1 MSVMDN
7 LKKLSQSETVKAAG
21 ASVAEVAKT
30 FGENVKADRAAHPQE
45 ATPADASLTDKA
57 TAAAK
62 EWGGGVLR
70 RSVEATAGSESV
82 AKAKDSLSEA
92 ATEVRTTFGTK
103 GGVQQ
108 PKPSADDSVVE
119 GEVISSDDPGQSPYA

>member
-7 LKKLSQSETVKAAG
+7 LKKLSQSDTVKAAG

-45 ATPADASLTDKA
+45 ATPADASLKDKA

-62 EWGGGVLR
+62 EWGGVLR
-70 RSVEATAGSESV
+70 RSVETTAGSESV
-82 AKAKDSLSEA
+82 AKAKDSFSEA

-103 GGVQQ
+103 EVQQ

>member
-21 ASVAEVAKT
+21 TSVVEVAKA

-62 EWGGGVLR
+62 EWGGVLR

-103 GGVQQ
+103 GVQQ

>member
-7 LKKLSQSETVKAAG
+7 LKKLSKSETVKAAG

-45 ATPADASLTDKA
+45 ATPADASLKDKA

-62 EWGGGVLR
+62 EWGGVLR

-82 AKAKDSLSEA
+82 AKAKDSFSEA

-103 GGVQQ
+103 EVQQ
-108 PKPSADDSVVE
+108 PESSADDSVVE

>member
-45 ATPADASLTDKA
+45 ATPADASLKDKA

-62 EWGGGVLR
+62 EWGGVLR

-103 GGVQQ
+103 GVQQ